1 MKGRKKIGSFSDYLE
16 NALLNGVFG
25 TGIGKSLA
33 YSCPDKFVALCTVAV
48 TDSMTGSTI
57 TEPSSPSYA
66 RISWHTW
73 DAAASGATENSGAI
87 TFAQATASWGTILDF
102 AICDAVTAGNMLAY
116 GSLTI
121 SKSVASGDT
130 PKFATGDI
138 DITLA

>member
-1 MKGRKKIGSFSDYLE
+1 MGSFSDYLE
-16 NALLNGVFG
+16 IALLDGVFG

-33 YSCPDKFVALCTVAV
+33 FSCPDKYIALCTVAV

-57 TEPSSPSYA
+57 TEPGSPSYT
-66 RISWHTW
+66 RVKWQTW
-73 DAAASGATENSGAI
+73 DKAAAGATENTGAI

-102 AICDAVTAGNMLAY
+102 AICDASTAGNLLAY

-130 PKFATGDI
+130 PKFATGDL

>member
-1 MKGRKKIGSFSDYLE
+1 MGSFSDYLE
-16 NALLNGVFG
+16 IALLDGTFG

-33 YSCPDKFVALCTVAV
+33 FTCPDKYIGLCTVAV
-48 TDSMTGSTI
+48 TDDMTGTTI
-57 TEPSSPSYA
+57 TEPASPSYA
-66 RISWHTW
+66 RVKWQTW
-73 DAAASGATENSGAI
+73 DKAAAGATENTGAI

-102 AICDAVTAGNMLAY
+102 AICDASTVGNLLAY

-130 PKFATGDI
+130 PKFATGDL